1 MYDLQTNLEPG
12 NPDGHTVLRYLIE
25 SKQMPLEVA
34 IDQVYRAI
42 NKFAQEYRSDQK
54 KLLTGM
60 VVTGVLS
67 LPVFF
72 PFGISSLL
80 IAGAIGASAF
90 TWQELGAMKDRL
102 KPEYAA
108 LKNSVLLEQFIKWL
122 AQELKNRRKNDL
134 DSNLTSFQSDALSTA
149 NIVAAYEHTIL
160 AITHGE
166 HLENNAS
173 DPVLALFVLKLRQ
186 HSNHLPEWVMGAF
199 KQLEQAEAQRSSD
212 MNQASAYM
220 WGNLQEPQQ
229 HIPAH
234 RQVQASLPIAD
245 APAPIKEGEQRL
257 GKPVEIDYFDFDD
270 LRTQTDKFPHLR
282 VIGATGIGKTTFV
295 DWLLDVIGGDRFVI
309 TPKKKSWHWVG
320 LKVYGLW
327 FDYDT
332 IRAKLEWIHSEMY
345 RRYPL
350 MEKGQTFEMCN
361 FVMDEWRL
369 VNTNIKSIKERD
381 PETKQMIEKKPS
393 AKALMKDVISVA
405 REASLRLIAL
415 AQGENVATW
424 GFEGESD
431 LEECF
436 TDIRLGD
443 FAIDYAKSLRNKYPE
458 NSDDY
463 MYWIEIIRELEHSV
477 RHSKSG
483 KPIPVCM
490 VGKKIALIP
499 DLSDWKRDMKDIQL
513 VEDTHVNLTE
523 TEFSAVEKDD
533 FHGNA
538 GKLDFFPGTEVE
550 KPGNPMG
557 IGVERISEKIVEK
570 VETEISRVSGDFT
583 PLFEGAEKAEKLQ
596 VLRIL
601 LAKKTSK
608 DRIIVLGWRLKPGG
622 RNHDKYKLSMELLE
636 AMITELSL
644 QGFDAE
650 NNWGCEES

>member
-1 MYDLQTNLEPG
+1 MYDLQANLEPG

-67 LPVFF
+67 LPIFF
-72 PFGISSLL
+72 PFGISSVL

-122 AQELKNRRKNDL
+122 AQELKERRKNDL
-134 DSNLTSFQSDALSTA
+134 AVSSTSFQSDALSTA
-149 NIVAAYEHTIL
+149 NIIAAYEHTVF
-160 AITHGE
+160 AITSGE

-199 KQLEQAEAQRSSD
+199 KQLEQAEAQRSND
-212 MNQASAYM
+212 MHQASAYM
-220 WGNLQEPQQ
+220 WGNQEPQQ
-229 HIPAH
+229 RIPIQRPA
-234 RQVQASLPIAD
+234 QNVLPIAD
-245 APAPIKEGEQRL
+245 ASAPVGEGEQRL
-257 GKPVEIDYFDFDD
+257 GKPIEIDFFNFDE
-270 LRTQTDKFPHLR
+270 LRVQTDKFAHLR
-282 VIGATGIGKTTFV
+282 VIGATGIGKTIFV
-295 DWLLDVIGGDRFVI
+295 DWLLDVIGGDRFII
-309 TPKKKSWHWVG
+309 TPKKKAWHWSG

-327 FDYDT
+327 FDYDV
-332 IRAKLEWIHSEMY
+332 IRAKLEWLHSEMY

-350 MEKGQTFEMCN
+350 MEKGQAFETCN
-361 FVMDEWRL
+361 FVVDEWRL
-369 VNTNIKSIKERD
+369 INTNIKPIKERD
-381 PETKQMIEKKPS
+381 PETKQMIEKSPS
-393 AKALMKDVISVA
+393 AKAMMKDIISAA

-443 FAIDYAKSLRNKYPE
+443 FAIDYAKSLRSNYQEKTDE
-458 NSDDY
+458 HR
-463 MYWIEIIRELEHSV
+463 YWTAIIRELEQNG
-477 RHSKSG
+477 RYSKNG

-490 VGKKIALIP
+490 VGKRIALIP
-499 DLSDWKRDMKDIQL
+499 DLSDWSRDIKGIQL
-513 VEDTHVNLTE
+513 VEDTQASLTK
-523 TEFSAVEKDD
+523 TEFSTVEKDD
-533 FHGNA
+533 FHGNN
-538 GKLDFFPGTEVE
+538 GKPKNFPGTEAE
-550 KPGNPMG
+550 KPGNLAGMG
-557 IGVERISEKIVEK
+557 AERISEKIVEK

-583 PLFEGAEKAEKLQ
+583 PLFEGVEKAEKLMI
-596 VLRIL
+596 LRLL
-601 LAKKTSK
+601 LAKKTGK
-608 DRIIVLGWRLKPGG
+608 DRIIVLGWSLKPGG

-636 AMITELSL
+636 AMILELSR
-644 QGFDAE
+644 QGLNPE
-650 NNWGCEES
+650 NNWGI